1 MSRDRTRGAELG
13 AVEWIRPGEHQ
24 RVPRVLDELA
34 AIGAR
39 HLRTGI
45 SWADYHRP
53 DGHDWYAW
61 LLPELSRHVELLPCF
76 HATPPSLGVTEKS
89 SAPPREPKAY
99 ADFLDIFVT
108 AFGEHFEWVELWN
121 EPSNLLD
128 WDWRL
133 DPEWNI
139 FCEMVGAAAYWMR
152 QRGKRVLLGGNCPTD
167 LNWLRHIAKNG
178 VLAYVDAIG
187 AHGFPDTWSI
197 DWRGWDAEL
206 AGIRHCLA
214 EIGHDLPL
222 WITEAGF
229 STWRHDEARQARELL
244 AAIGADAE
252 RVYWYSLE
260 DLAPS
265 LATQQ
270 GFHIDDRHYRMG
282 LFRSDG
288 TPKLAARCLRKGGQ
302 PSLAATLELAAPSLK
317 IAAPRTV
324 VTGGAGFLGS
334 NLVDRL
340 ATEGRDVL
348 IVDSLARDRV
358 EENLEWLL
366 ARHPRR
372 IAVEIADV
380 RDPFVAF
387 ETVKGAN
394 GVVHLAAQV
403 AVTTSVADPIEDFE
417 INARGTLNVL
427 EAVRSGAPDAPIV
440 FASTNKVYGEF
451 IPRQQMVREGRRY
464 LPRDASLRGGVDETT
479 PLSLHSPYGCSKG
492 VADQYVL
499 DYARVYG
506 LKTAVLRMSC
516 LYGPRQ
522 FGTEDQGWVAHFLIS
537 ALAGAPIT
545 IFGDGYQMRD
555 VLYADDA
562 VDAYVRAL
570 RFAQDTGG
578 GRAFNLGGGP
588 GNAFSLR
595 ELLALMP
602 DLVGTTPRTEFAGW
616 RPGDQAWYVSDT
628 SAFTA
633 ATGWRARVAPS
644 DGLPRLAA
652 WLRATMPG
660 SVNERA
666 EALA

>member
-1 MSRDRTRGAELG
+1 MSRDPSPRTEFGV
-13 AVEWIRPGEHQ
+13 VEWLRPGEHA
-24 RVPRVLDELA
+24 RVPRILDEMR
-34 AIGAR
+34 AIGAN

-53 DGHDWYAW
+53 AGHDWYAW

-76 HATPPSLGVTEKS
+76 HATPPSLGLTEKP

-99 ADFLDIFVT
+99 ADFLDVFVT

-133 DPEWNI
+133 DPQWRI
-139 FCEMVGAAAYWMR
+139 FCEMVGGAAYWMR
-152 QRGKRVLLGGNCPTD
+152 QRGKKVLLGGNCPTD
-167 LNWLRHIAKNG
+167 LNWLRHIAGSG
-178 VLAYVDAIG
+178 VLGNVDAIG
-187 AHGFPDTWSI
+187 VHGFPGTWSI
-197 DWRGWDAEL
+197 DWPGWEAEL
-206 AGIRHCLA
+206 TGIRRCLA
-214 EIGHDLPL
+214 ELGHELPL

-229 STWRHDEARQARELL
+229 STWRQDEARQGRELL
-244 AAIGADAE
+244 AAIRSEAQ

-265 LATQQ
+265 LSTQQ
-270 GFHIDDRHYRMG
+270 GFHIDDRHYHMG
-282 LFRSDG
+282 LFRNDG
-288 TPKLAARCLRKGGQ
+288 TPKLAARRLREGGLAG
-302 PSLAATLELAAPSLK
+302 LAATLELAAPHLK
-317 IAAPRTV
+317 IATPRTV

-340 ATEGRDVL
+340 AGEGHDVL
-348 IVDSLARDRV
+348 IVDNLARDRV

-366 ARHPRR
+366 LRHRR
-372 IAVEIADV
+372 RVAVEMADI
-380 RDPFVAF
+380 RDPFVARD
-387 ETVKGAN
+387 TIKGARA
-394 GVVHLAAQV
+394 VVHLAAQV
-403 AVTTSVADPIEDFE
+403 AVTTSVADPVGDFE

-427 EAVRSGAPDAPIV
+427 EAMRNGPPDAPLV

-451 IPRQQMVREGRRY
+451 IPRHEMVRRGNRY
-464 LPRDASLRGGVDETT
+464 VPRDPSLRAGVDEMT

-537 ALAGAPIT
+537 ALSGAPIT

-570 RFAQDTGG
+570 RFAEETGG
-578 GRAFNLGGGP
+578 GRAFNLGGGAD
-588 GNAFSLR
+588 NAFSLR
-595 ELLALMP
+595 ELLALIP
-602 DLVGTTPRTEFAGW
+602 DLVGVTPQIDFADW

-628 SAFTA
+628 SAFTE
-633 ATGWRARVAPS
+633 ATGWRAKVAPK
-644 DGLPRLAA
+644 DGLRRLAA
-652 WLRATMPG
+652 WLRQTRPC
-660 SVNERA
+660 VRREKA

>member
-1 MSRDRTRGAELG
+1 MRPQFGVL
-13 AVEWIRPGEHQ
+13 EWIRPGEYQ
-24 RVPRVLDELA
+24 RVARILDEMRT
-34 AIGAR
+34 IGAG

-53 DGHDWYAW
+53 GGHDWYAW

-76 HATPPSLGVTEKS
+76 HATPPSLGVAEKS
-89 SAPPREPKAY
+89 SAPPRDPKAY

-133 DPEWNI
+133 DPEWKI
-139 FCEMVGAAAYWMR
+139 FSEMVGGAAYWMR
-152 QRGKRVLLGGNCPTD
+152 QRGKKVLLGGNCPTD
-167 LNWLRHIAKNG
+167 LNWLSHIARNG

-187 AHGFPDTWSI
+187 VHGFPDTWSI
-197 DWRGWDAEL
+197 DWHGWPAEL
-206 AGIRHCLA
+206 AAISQCLS
-214 EIGHDLPL
+214 EIGHELPL

-229 STWRHDEARQARELL
+229 STWRHDDARQACELV
-244 AAIGADAE
+244 AAMRSDAE

-260 DLAPS
+260 DLAASIP
-265 LATQQ
+265 TQQ
-270 GFHIDDRHYRMG
+270 GFHIDDRHYHMG

-288 TPKLAARCLRKGGQ
+288 APKLSARCLAGGG
-302 PSLAATLELAAPSLK
+302 LARLEKTLDLAAPRIK
-317 IAAPRTV
+317 IATRRTV

-334 NLVDRL
+334 NLVARL
-340 ATEGRDVL
+340 AAEGRDIL
-348 IVDSLARDRV
+348 IVDSLARPRV
-358 EENLEWLL
+358 EQNLEWLL
-366 ARHPRR
+366 TRHRRR

-380 RDPFVAF
+380 RDPFVVRD
-387 ETVKGAN
+387 TIKGASA
-394 GVVHLAAQV
+394 VVHLAAQV
-403 AVTTSVADPIEDFE
+403 AVTTSVADPVEDFE
-417 INARGTLNVL
+417 VNARGTVNVL
-427 EAVRSGAPDAPIV
+427 EAVRAGAPDAPVV

-451 IPRQQMVREGRRY
+451 TPRDRMVREGRRY
-464 LPRDASLRGGVDETT
+464 VPRDARLRSGIDETT

-506 LKTAVLRMSC
+506 LKTSVLRMSC

-537 ALAGAPIT
+537 ALTGRPIT

-562 VDAYVRAL
+562 VEAYLRAL
-570 RFAQDTGG
+570 HFSGTTGG

-588 GNAFSLR
+588 DNAFSLR

-602 DLVGTTPRTEFAGW
+602 ELVGVTPRIEFDDW

-633 ATGWRARVAPS
+633 ATGWRPRVAPAE
-644 DGLPRLAA
+644 GLRRLAA
-652 WLRATMPG
+652 WLRTTIPAG
-660 SVNERA
+660 AGEKA